1 MLFVNEKYT
10 PIKNILNHVSEA
22 KNVVSEADNSW
33 GEKFESIICD
43 AMNNRGKIPGGV
55 SKYTS
60 DIEAN
65 MTASPEEVYANIYN
79 SLKDKTKGFGEFHKL
94 ANSDVEVSD
103 EWRELGMYDAFKA
116 TPNKTPKTDIISGNN
131 KYRISIKSGVGARLM
146 SGAIC
151 ETIATLR
158 AAATGDY
165 KKTFDDLFNDL
176 LSSGAKTRARIH
188 GSTSA
193 ILKKLK
199 GKDTSEDEDE
209 SAILRI
215 NAVKS
220 RLDDLMK
227 TAEGKLR
234 EDILMEA
241 TTGDVKFGEGNPGSA
256 NFVLIWNPNNGIC
269 ELYKAKE
276 YVDKFGS
283 NYAIRTAYKSSSVKL
298 RDPKTGE
305 EYKTG
310 DYDTWMVLS
319 IVDTTPAPKTKSTS
333 KKKL

>member
-10 PIKNILNHVSEA
+10 PIHKIINETKVTDED
-22 KNVVSEADNSW
+22 KVYEADNSW

-43 AMNNRGKIPGGV
+43 AMNNKGKLPKGG
-55 SKYTS
+55 SAYAS

-65 MTASPEEVYANIYN
+65 MTATPEEVYANVYN
-79 SLKDKTKGFGEFHKL
+79 SLKTKLKGFGELHKL

-103 EWRELGMYDAFKA
+103 EWRELGMYDEFKA
-116 TPNKTPKTDIISGNN
+116 TPNKTPKTDIISGNS
-131 KYRISIKSGVGARLM
+131 KYKISIKSGIGARLM

-158 AAATGDY
+158 AAAEGEY
-165 KKTFDDLFNDL
+165 KKLFDDLFTDL

-199 GKDTSEDEDE
+199 GKDQSDDEDE
-209 SAILRI
+209 NAILRI

-220 RLDDLMK
+220 KLDEVMK
-227 TAEGKLR
+227 KAEGKLR
-234 EDILMEA
+234 ENILMEA
-241 TTGDVKFGEGNPGSA
+241 TTGDVKFGKGDGAA
-256 NFVLIWNPNNGIC
+256 NYVLIWNPNDGTC
-269 ELYKAKE
+269 ELYNAKD

-283 NYAIRTAYKSSSVKL
+283 HYAIRTAYKSSSVKL
-298 RDPKTGE
+298 RDPETGE

-319 IVDTTPAPKTKSTS
+319 IVDTTPAPKTKKS
-333 KKKL
+333 K